1 MTGNCR
7 IFRPLVRA
15 VMSRRRVLISTAA
28 LILAFAPA
36 CNQRETLEAD
46 PSTMTVGNGS
56 IELEVLNN
64 TLQSEMSEAR
74 LVRTLGR
81 PSFEHIVGDSQYY
94 LYERR
99 IEGAMASSNEVV
111 VGFRVLVTNDF
122 VRSWQLTVL
131 DSSSLTNQL
140 FFSDPSAAIEAAA
153 KLVVPPMP
161 VLKLYLE
168 PETLRFTWLK
178 FFDTENRP
186 PAVAELQPVSA
197 VFVEDQNGIVGL
209 KVVLSPSDQG
219 TLKVLTQE
227 HRGSVLVV
235 SLGER
240 PVSRVSIREI
250 IDYDTVVLPL
260 NF

>member
-1 MTGNCR
+1 MTMKWQT
-7 IFRPLVRA
+7 FLPLVRA
-15 VMSRRRVLISTAA
+15 VTSQRSVLFLTAA
-28 LILAFAPA
+28 FILVFAPA
-36 CNQRETLEAD
+36 CNQRETLEAE
-46 PSTMTVGNGS
+46 PSTVTVGNGP

-94 LYERR
+94 LYDRR

-111 VGFRVLVTNDF
+111 VGFRVLVSNDF
-122 VRSWQLTVL
+122 VRSWQLSVL
-131 DSSSLTNQL
+131 DSSLPTNQL
-140 FFSDPSAAIEAAA
+140 FFSDSSAVIEAAA
-153 KLVVPPMP
+153 KLVVPPVP

-186 PAVAELQPVSA
+186 QAVAEFQPVSA
-197 VFVEDQNGIVGL
+197 VFVEDQNGIAGL

-227 HRGSVLVV
+227 HRGSVLLV

-240 PVSRVSIREI
+240 PVSRVSIRET